1 MNPYTL
7 LLTGMAIV
15 ICAVLVLR
23 LHAFLALIIAALVVA
38 WLTPAELVQQYALGR
53 GMTEAAA
60 GQLAGSLFADR
71 VADGFGRTVGQI
83 GLMIAMAS
91 IIGEGML
98 RSGAADRIV
107 RAILKVVGQDRAP
120 RAFVAS
126 GFLLGIPVFFDTVF
140 YLTIPLIKAVRLRSG
155 RNYLWYIL
163 ALIAGGSITH
173 SLVPPTPG
181 PLFVA
186 TEFRIDMA
194 LMIGMGCFI
203 GIFCSGAGYLFARW
217 SDRRMDIPL
226 RETPESLA
234 RMEALAAREVSEL
247 PPAWLSFL
255 PILVPVFLIAAAAMS
270 SSRIVRVAGD
280 KNMALMI
287 GAILALWLLY
297 RWGTR
302 AEFEAGTG
310 EALVGAGGIVLIT
323 GAGGAFGA
331 VLQQTDIGRVVGQL
345 SSSAA
350 LLPVAFLLTA
360 AIRTSS
366 GSATV
371 AMITVAGAFA
381 GLARPE
387 LLGYHPVYLAM
398 AIGCG
403 SKPVSWLNDSAF
415 WVMTRMS
422 GMTEKEGL
430 QTISPLMLI
439 MGLVGIVVTMIMAKV
454 LPLI

>member
-1 MNPYTL
+1 MNPYIL
-7 LLTGMAIV
+7 LMTGMAIV
-15 ICAVLVLR
+15 ICAILLLR
-23 LHAFLALIIAALVVA
+23 LHAFLALILAALVVA
-38 WLTPAELVQQYALGR
+38 WLTPVELIQQYALGR
-53 GMTEAAA
+53 GMSEGAAT
-60 GQLAGSLFADR
+60 QLAGSFFTDR

-98 RSGAADRIV
+98 RSGAADRLV
-107 RAILKVVGQDRAP
+107 RAILKIVGHERAP
-120 RAFVAS
+120 RAFAVS

-140 YLTIPLIKAVRLRSG
+140 YLAIPLIKAVRLRSG
-155 RNYLWYIL
+155 RHYLWYIL

-194 LMIGMGCFI
+194 MMIGMGCFI

-217 SDRRMDIPL
+217 ADRRMDLPL

-234 RMEALAAREVSEL
+234 RMEALSAKELSEL

-255 PILVPVFLIAAAAMS
+255 PILVPVLLIGAAAMS
-270 SSRIVRVAGD
+270 SSRILRVAGD
-280 KNMALMI
+280 KNMALLI
-287 GAILALWLLY
+287 GAVMALGLLY

-302 AEFEAGTG
+302 GDFESGITD
-310 EALVGAGGIVLIT
+310 ALVGAGGIVLIT
-323 GAGGAFGA
+323 GAGGAFGT

-345 SSSAA
+345 SSSSAI
-350 LLPVAFLLTA
+350 LPVAFFLTA
-360 AIRTSS
+360 AIRSSS

-422 GMTEKEGL
+422 GMTEREGL

-439 MGLVGIVVTMIMAKV
+439 MGLVGILVTMVMARL
-454 LPLI
+454 LPLV